1 MASFDPTGTGVA
13 LVTPFQNGKVDFD
26 ALTRMIEYVIH
37 GRVEYIVSLGTTG
50 EATSLSDEEQR
61 QVQSHTIKIVNG
73 RVPVVAGQFGGNN
86 TAQVC
91 EKLKAFDTNGV
102 AAILSS

>member
-13 LVTPFQNGKVDFD
+13 IVTPFQNGKIDFD

-50 EATSLSDEEQR
+50 ETTSLSDDEQM
-61 QVQSHTIKIVNG
+61 QVLSHTINIAAG
-73 RVPVVAGQFGGNN
+73 RVPDCRWSVRR
-86 TAQVC
+86 
-91 EKLKAFDTNGV
+91 K
-102 AAILSS
+102 